1 MGEFSINSLS
11 GDNSYPNVSLK
22 KETTCSSLNSVFS
35 SKRHCNDNSN
45 SAIKNPFGYETNIK
59 MRDLVLHKTHFLDVA
74 QQYLGIME
82 VTPEEY
88 SKLSQ
93 QQKTRTQAFII
104 GDKGSITDAWCA
116 HTISFLSKK
125 AGIDV
130 GPYKKSVKSYIDWA
144 RSKHTWRAIKT
155 NKMNVSN
162 MTAERKSRAQEIKTQ
177 IKNMKEGDF
186 IVWKSDYSV
195 KTDKG
200 VKDVSSSHI
209 GIIESIDVNNGEVT
223 VIEGNANYSKTS
235 PNIERFIVENKADSI
250 NGNQEFGEFKEV
262 NRADGLIRKTYTVS
276 ELAKFGY
283 SGYIDNSKIIK

>member
-1 MGEFSINSLS
+1 
-11 GDNSYPNVSLK
+11 
-22 KETTCSSLNSVFS
+22 
-35 SKRHCNDNSN
+35 
-45 SAIKNPFGYETNIK
+45 
-59 MRDLVLHKTHFLDVA
+59 
-74 QQYLGIME
+74 
-82 VTPEEY
+82 
-88 SKLSQ
+88 
-93 QQKTRTQAFII
+93 
-104 GDKGSITDAWCA
+104 
-116 HTISFLSKK
+116 
-125 AGIDV
+125 
-130 GPYKKSVKSYIDWA
+130 
-144 RSKHTWRAIKT
+144 
-155 NKMNVSN
+155 
-162 MTAERKSRAQEIKTQ
+162 
-177 IKNMKEGDF
+177 MKDGRF